1 MTLESIQSVLEEW
14 MEGTS
19 FFVVDIRISPD
30 NEVVIEFD
38 SLKEDVSIDDCVA
51 LSRHFESRFDRET
64 ADYSLEV
71 GSAGVGRPFK
81 VYKQYLKHIG
91 DNVQVVTKDGN
102 KWEGVLQSVDE
113 TAFEIEVRACKLKG
127 SLKQTLEP
135 EKRCFRFNEVK
146 KVNELIN
153 IE

>member
-1 MTLESIQSVLEEW
+1 MTLEAVQSVMEEW
-14 MEGTS
+14 MKGTS

-51 LSRHFESRFDRET
+51 LSRHFESRFDRDVE
-64 ADYSLEV
+64 DYSLEV

-81 VYKQYLKHIG
+81 VFKQYLKHIG
-91 DNVQVVTKDGN
+91 DKVQVVTKDGN
-102 KWEGVLQSVDE
+102 KWEGVLQAVDE
-113 TAFEIEVRACKLKG
+113 TAFELEVVA
-127 SLKQTLEP
+127 LKQKGAL
-135 EKRCFRFNEVK
+135 KRFVESERRGFRFDEVK